1 MDPLN
6 VMIVDDSR
14 LVTKIVVGSLVQLK
28 HRVVAIA
35 PTGAAAIAAY
45 PTYMPDV
52 VLMDITMP
60 DMDGIAATE
69 AIIKAYPDARII
81 IITSHGDENIIA
93 RAMKAGAKG
102 FIRKPFSVEKLQRAL
117 EDVVKAELVPAKTQ
131 LTAIRRA

>member
-1 MDPLN
+1 MDRLN
-6 VMIVDDSR
+6 VMVVDDSS
-14 LVTKIVVGSLVQLK
+14 LVVKIVVGSLVQLK
-28 HRVVAIA
+28 HRVVAVA

-45 PTYMPDV
+45 PTCMPDV

-81 IITSHGDENIIA
+81 IITSHGDESIIT

-102 FIRKPFSVEKLQRAL
+102 YIRKPFSVEKLRFAL
-117 EDVVKAELVPAKTQ
+117 ADVVKAGLAPAK
-131 LTAIRRA
+131 A